1 MIQYPYN
8 LVDMGGIDL
17 VTSNGRTVPGLYN
30 KIMQA
35 KDACGS
41 LALYN
46 WKIADIE
53 IPPQYV
59 AIFPMGEYLLINGAI
74 QVTVFDVINVLISA
88 LTTQLEVHENGIYL
102 PPAPYAGFDSV
113 AVDVRN
119 PVIQEWDF
127 SQGVYHST
135 TYLYPSRYSGSL
147 EDDLFIVNPTGF
159 IKMPYAGYPYSF
171 EITIG
176 DYTAYSGGHSHM
188 FGGCPS
194 GTSVTPSNS
203 VIWARS
209 ERWAFLTTGSGGAA
223 EYFEGDFDLFK
234 NSVVTFS
241 LSDSGTLEIKKDGS
255 AVATTSGGFF
265 SSLLSNMVLI
275 GSYTG
280 SLQMEISR
288 IRILDNSV
296 H

>member
-59 AIFPMGEYLLINGAI
+59 VIFPMGEYLLINGVI
-74 QVTVFDVINVLISA
+74 QVTVFDVVNVLISA

-135 TYLYPSRYSGSL
+135 KYLYPSRYAGNL
-147 EDDLFIVNPTGF
+147 ENDLFTLTPNGF
-159 IKMPYAGYPYSF
+159 IKMPYAGNPYAF
-171 EITIG
+171 ELTIG
-176 DYTAYSGGHSHM
+176 NYMAYSDGHSYM
-188 FGGCPS
+188 FGGCPA
-194 GTSVTPSNS
+194 GTSVSAGIG
-203 VIWARS
+203 VIWAAS
-209 ERWAFLTTGSGGAA
+209 ERWAFLTTGAGARA
-223 EYFEGDFDLFK
+223 EYFEGGFDLFK

-241 LSDSGTLEIKKDGS
+241 LSSTGTLEIKKNGTT
-255 AVATTSGGFF
+255 VTTTSDGFF
-265 SSLLSNMVLI
+265 SYLLTNMVLI